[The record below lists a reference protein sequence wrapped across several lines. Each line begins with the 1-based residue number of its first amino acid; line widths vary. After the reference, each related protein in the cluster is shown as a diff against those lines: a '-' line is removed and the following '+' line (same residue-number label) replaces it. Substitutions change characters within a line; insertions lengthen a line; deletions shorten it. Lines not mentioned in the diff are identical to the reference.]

1 MMMPAKTPLVRMSL
15 FIFIGWVWFCVV
27 VSVLNSYH
35 FVPCFPLPAVADMP
49 GEGDEVVVE
58 VVALSFLRKKA
69 FMSLNS
75 AAWEL
80 FETTLAPDASSSIVR

>member
-1 MMMPAKTPLVRMSL
+1 MMPARAPLIKMSL
-15 FIFIGWVWFCVV
+15 YIFIGLVWLSFRF
-27 VSVLNSYH
+27 LNSYH
-35 FVPCFPLPAVADMP
+35 LVPCFPSPAVAEML
-49 GEGDEVVVE
+49 GEGDEVVVG

-80 FETTLAPDASSSIVR
+80 FETTLAPEASSSIVR

>member
-1 MMMPAKTPLVRMSL
+1 
-15 FIFIGWVWFCVV
+15 
-27 VSVLNSYH
+27 
-35 FVPCFPLPAVADMP
+35 MP
-49 GEGDEVVVE
+49 GEGDEVVVG

-80 FETTLAPDASSSIVR
+80 FETTLTPDAFTSIVR